1 MNTVNLIG
9 RLVREN
15 ELKYTQSGK
24 AVATN
29 TLAIDDG
36 WGDNKKTHFIPFTIW
51 DKSAESLANYTKK
64 GSKIAISGKITS
76 RSYETKDGQK
86 RTVIEVVANQYG
98 GIEFLDAKQSESQS
112 NNSRNNGNT
121 GRQANNVQTN
131 LGADPMDRHADP
143 FGGSSIEISDDD
155 LPF

>member
-1 MNTVNLIG
+1 MNTVNIIG

-15 ELKYTQSGK
+15 ELRYTQSGK

-36 WGDNKKTHFIPFTIW
+36 WGDNKKTYFIPFTIW

-64 GSKIAISGKITS
+64 GSKIAISGKIIS

-98 GIEFLDAKQSESQS
+98 GIEFLDVKPIGSQS
-112 NNSRNNGNT
+112 NNQRNGNA
-121 GRQANNVQTN
+121 GRQASKVQTN
-131 LGADPMDRHADP
+131 LGADPMDKYSDP
-143 FGGSSIEISDDD
+143 FGGMTIDDSQ

>member
-36 WGDNKKTHFIPFTIW
+36 WGDNKKTYFIPFTIW

-98 GIEFLDAKQSESQS
+98 GVEFLDVKQ
-112 NNSRNNGNT
+112 NGNQSSNQRSNGNA
-121 GRQANNVQTN
+121 GRQTRNTQTN
-131 LGADPMDRHADP
+131 LGADPMDKYSDP
-143 FGGSSIEISDDD
+143 FGGVTIDEQE

>member
-36 WGDNKKTHFIPFTIW
+36 WGDNKKTYFIPFTVW

-98 GIEFLDAKQSESQS
+98 GIEFLDTKPSESQS
-112 NNSRNNGNT
+112 NNSRNGNA
-121 GRQANNVQTN
+121 GRQTRNTQTN
-131 LGADPMDRHADP
+131 LGADPMDKYSDP
-143 FGGSSIEISDDD
+143 FGGVTIDDSQWQ
-155 LPF
+155 F

>member
-1 MNTVNLIG
+1 MNAVNIIG
-9 RLVREN
+9 RLVRET
-15 ELKYTQSGK
+15 ELRYTQSGK

-36 WGDNKKTHFIPFTIW
+36 WGDNKKTYFIPFTIW

-112 NNSRNNGNT
+112 NNSRNGNT
-121 GRQANNVQTN
+121 GRQTRNTQTN
-131 LGADPMDRHADP
+131 LGADPMDKYSDP
-143 FGGSSIEISDDD
+143 FGGVTIDEQE